1 MEQKK
6 LIIDGLKICLSDEY
20 IKTIQDSLKAGG
32 GSLNILNP
40 ARPSLLSLGKFEDP
54 FKETYTLIVMNQ
66 RVEEILITIL
76 AAVLV
81 GSSIVLLI
89 YVFRR
94 VIRYGLRGYK
104 VAKKIVL
111 EEKIREQNKTV
122 MIQDSSSPTLPSNYL
137 RS

>member
-20 IKTIQDSLKAGG
+20 IKTIQDSLQAGG

>member
-6 LIIDGLKICLSDEY
+6 LVFDDLKVCLSDEY

-66 RVEEILITIL
+66 RGEKILITIL

-111 EEKIREQNKTV
+111 EEKLRERNKTV